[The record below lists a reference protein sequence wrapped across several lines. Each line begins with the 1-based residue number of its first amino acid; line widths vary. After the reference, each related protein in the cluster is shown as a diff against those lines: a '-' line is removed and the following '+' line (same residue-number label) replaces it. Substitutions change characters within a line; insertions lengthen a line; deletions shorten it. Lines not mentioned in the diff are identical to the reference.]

1 MALKKVR
8 IYDTL
13 KTSGRSDRQLV
24 LHTNILVQW
33 FRKFSGAIHT
43 KFPLQPGNKD
53 EAVPLHFLL
62 FIKTEI

>member
-13 KTSGRSDRQLV
+13 KTSGRSDRQLL
-24 LHTNILVQW
+24 LHTSILVQW
-33 FRKFSGAIHT
+33 LRKFPGAIHT
-43 KFPLQPGNKD
+43 KFPPQPGNKD

-62 FIKTEI
+62 FIITEI